1 MKTKRM
7 ISLLLAVVLT
17 LSVAVTPAFAASA
30 SSELAAG
37 KSANVEETNDVVSIR
52 LTTSGEL
59 VYGSPFTLSV
69 QTHPADT
76 QYIGVIIGIK
86 GEAKGYVTLVLSDK
100 IRTLLKMI
108 PLPRKMSATPDQ
120 EEEFN
125 LYAYLK
131 QLIDGND
138 VSVLLRVADEVVSVM
153 DVLQFYMPTI
163 KDFSTGLKLALE
175 LIRKYLPEG
184 TFSRIYID
192 EQPTDSGR
200 YIAGAVALESGDM
213 NTAGMA
219 MFRIKPK
226 SEGVRA
232 YWAQELPAS
241 MTAEEVQNY
250 NLAAVVESDGQVV
263 PEGKV
268 TYTYKKP
275 GLFSRTYDTLPAE
288 PGEYVQT
295 AAVGGNYSC
304 DKISRTIVIR

>member
-30 SSELAAG
+30 GSELAAG

-52 LTTSGEL
+52 LTTSGDL

-184 TFSRIYID
+184 AFSR
-192 EQPTDSGR
+192 
-200 YIAGAVALESGDM
+200 
-213 NTAGMA
+213 

-275 GLFSRTYDTLPAE
+275 GLFGRTYDTLPAE

>member
-17 LSVAVTPAFAASA
+17 LSGAVPPAFAASA
-30 SSELAAG
+30 GSELAAG

-52 LTTSGEL
+52 LTTSGDL

-76 QYIGVIIGIK
+76 QYIGVIIGVK

-184 TFSRIYID
+184 AFSRIYVD

>member
-17 LSVAVTPAFAASA
+17 LSAAVTPAFAASA
-30 SSELAAG
+30 GSELAAG

-52 LTTSGEL
+52 LTTSGDL

-184 TFSRIYID
+184 AFSRIYVD

>member
-30 SSELAAG
+30 GSELAAG
-37 KSANVEETNDVVSIR
+37 KSANVEETNDGVSIR
-52 LTTSGEL
+52 LTTSGDL

-138 VSVLLRVADEVVSVM
+138 VSVLLGVADEVVKVM
-153 DVLQFYMPTI
+153 DTLKFYIPTL
-163 KDFSTGLKLALE
+163 KDMSMGLKLSLE
-175 LIRKYLPEG
+175 LIRRYLPEG
-184 TFSRIYID
+184 AFSRIYLD
-192 EQPTDSGR
+192 EQPVDSGS
-200 YIAGAVALESGDM
+200 YVAGAVALESGDL
-213 NTAGMA
+213 NTAGVA
-219 MFRIKPK
+219 MFKIKPK
-226 SEGVRA
+226 TEGVRL
-232 YWAQELPAS
+232 YWAEDLPAG
-241 MTAEEVQNY
+241 MTLAEAEAHNVGA
-250 NLAAVVESDGQVV
+250 LLESDGVV
-263 PEGKV
+263 VDNAKV
-268 TYTYKKP
+268 TCTYKKK
-275 GLFSRTYDTLPAE
+275 GLFSSKSTEFPTQ
-288 PGEYVQT
+288 PGIYTQT
-295 AAVGGNYSC
+295 ATVSGNYSC
-304 DKISRTIVIR
+304 EKITRTIVIN

>member
-30 SSELAAG
+30 GSELAAG

-52 LTTSGEL
+52 LTTSGDL

-69 QTHPADT
+69 QTRPADT

-184 TFSRIYID
+184 AFSRIYVD

-226 SEGVRA
+226 RDGVRM
-232 YWAQELPAS
+232 YWAQQAEQA
-241 MTAEEVQNY
+241 MTAEELEAFNE
-250 NLAAVVESDGQVV
+250 AAVLEVDGQVV
-263 PEGKV
+263 PTDKIR
-268 TYTYKKP
+268 YTYKKQGWFTESTSELPTKP
-275 GLFSRTYDTLPAE
+275 GTYT
-288 PGEYVQT
+288 QT
-295 AAVGGNYSC
+295 AEIGGNYNCS
-304 DKISRTIVIR
+304 KISRNIIVK

>member
-17 LSVAVTPAFAASA
+17 LSVAVTPAFAASVG
-30 SSELAAG
+30 SELAAG

-52 LTTSGEL
+52 LTTSGDL

-184 TFSRIYID
+184 AFSRIYVD

>member
-17 LSVAVTPAFAASA
+17 LSVDVTPAFAASA
-30 SSELAAG
+30 GSELAAG

-52 LTTSGEL
+52 LTTSGDL

-184 TFSRIYID
+184 AFSRIYVD

>member
-17 LSVAVTPAFAASA
+17 LSVAVTPAFAASVG
-30 SSELAAG
+30 SELAAG

-52 LTTSGEL
+52 LTTSGDL

-184 TFSRIYID
+184 AFSRIYVD

-295 AAVGGNYSC
+295 AAVGGNYCC

>member
-17 LSVAVTPAFAASA
+17 LSVAVTPGVCSIGG
-30 SSELAAG
+30 SELAAG

-52 LTTSGEL
+52 LTTSGDL

-184 TFSRIYID
+184 AFSRIYVD